1 MKQRCCRYICESNQS
16 DSKSRNAVFC
26 RDACCYC
33 LLQEGKWNV
42 LWLSGRFQTLVQ
54 MREDMPR
61 GRVLSHSLKSSI
73 FHAHDGEWRV
83 M

>member
-1 MKQRCCRYICESNQS
+1 VKAISLTVKAGMLCS
-16 DSKSRNAVFC
+16 SKMHVAV
-26 RDACCYC
+26 D

-42 LWLSGRFQTLVQ
+42 LWLSGRFQTLVR